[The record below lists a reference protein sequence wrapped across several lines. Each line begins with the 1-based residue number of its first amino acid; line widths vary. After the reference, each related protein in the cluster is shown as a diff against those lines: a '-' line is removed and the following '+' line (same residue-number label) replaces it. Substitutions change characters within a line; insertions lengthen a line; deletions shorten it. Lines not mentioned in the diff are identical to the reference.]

1 MAHNQQPLW
10 VVYVSGPDLRT
21 AKFANHNLDS
31 QGVPENLFY
40 SSVQWSGIQNS
51 VELAESDVLL
61 LIDSCS
67 SETSSSDEGCGR
79 TELIAACGFEGVA
92 NVAGRFSFTNALIA
106 ELRLLKH
113 EVFTS
118 TKLFYRILAQ
128 LQSRIPEA
136 RSRGRLRKMIATFT
150 YRSQRRASQL
160 YLSINVDNL
169 VTPATTASKL

>member
-21 AKFANHNLDS
+21 AKLANHNLDS
-31 QGVPENLFY
+31 HGVPENPFY
-40 SSVQWSGIQNS
+40 SSVQWSGINS
-51 VELAESDVLL
+51 VELTESDMLL

-67 SETSSSDEGCGR
+67 SETSSFDDGCGR
-79 TELIAACGFEGVA
+79 TEVIAACGFEGVA

-113 EVFTS
+113 EAFTS
-118 TKLFYRILAQ
+118 TKLFYRILTR
-128 LQSRIPEA
+128 LQNHIPKA
-136 RSRGRLRKMIATFT
+136 RSLGRLRKMIAPFT